1 MKRIFALAAIL
12 FSAIAAP
19 ALALD
24 LDGAKAQGLV
34 GERPDGYVGAV
45 SSNPSGEVA
54 TLVSSVNTARK
65 QQYTSIATKNA
76 QPLTVV
82 EKLAAEKLIQR
93 LGSGQYYMDKGG
105 NWVKK

>member
-1 MKRIFALAAIL
+1 MKRIFALVAIL
-12 FSAIAAP
+12 FSTIATP
-19 ALALD
+19 ALAMD

-54 TLVSSVNTARK
+54 GLVSSVNSARK

-76 QPLTVV
+76 QPLPVV

-93 LGSGQYYMDKGG
+93 LDSGQYYMGKSG
-105 NWVKK
+105 NWEKK